1 MNRQLSTRRLR
12 ASRLA
17 AQLLTGKAPGDP
29 VAAVTRVVALQAQA
43 PGPARLAIRPRTRA
57 VTADAVDRACA
68 DGRLV
73 RTWAMRGTL
82 HLLAAQDVRWVVG
95 LLGPVFAKAGRRRRE
110 QLGLDDA
117 SCERAF
123 AALQRVLRG
132 GEPLVRADI
141 VARLRDHGVAIDPK
155 TQAPPHLLAY
165 AANTGLICR
174 GPDTEGAEPTY
185 VLMDDHVPPVRPM
198 AREEALAELARRYL
212 AGHGPACAAD
222 FRAWSGLSSGEAKQ
236 AFAAI
241 AEETATVTAAGEP
254 MVALVD
260 ADLDPPGDERNPVR
274 LLGHFD
280 PFLLGYRDR
289 RLALDSAHAKDV
301 QAGGGFVRPTVV
313 VAGRVMGTWSLR
325 RAGKKAQAVVTP
337 FSTLPRGSR
346 EGLQA
351 QAADLARYLGHPVAL
366 AVAG

>member
-1 MNRQLSTRRLR
+1 MSPELSAQRLR
-12 ASRLA
+12 ASRLV

-29 VAAVTRVVALQAQA
+29 VTAVTRVVALQAQA
-43 PGPARLAIRPRTRA
+43 PGPARLAVRPRTHR
-57 VTADAVDRACA
+57 VTAAVVDHACA

-117 SCERAF
+117 TCERAL
-123 AALQRVLRG
+123 AALQRVLHG
-132 GEPLVRADI
+132 SEPLVRADI
-141 VARLRDHGVAIDPK
+141 VARLRDHGVDIDPK
-155 TQAPPHLLAY
+155 TQQPPHLLSY

-174 GPDTEGAEPTY
+174 GPDTQREEPSY

-198 AREEALAELARRYL
+198 AREDALAELARRYL
-212 AGHGPACAAD
+212 AGHGPAGVTD
-222 FRAWSGLSSGEAKQ
+222 FRAWSGLPSGEAKQ

-241 AEETATVTAAGEP
+241 ADETATVTAAGEP
-254 MVALVD
+254 MVALAD
-260 ADLDPPGDERNPVR
+260 TDLDPHGDQDKPVR

-289 RLALDSAHAKDV
+289 ALVLDAAHAKDV
-301 QAGGGFVRPTVV
+301 QAGGGFVRPTVLA
-313 VAGRVMGTWSLR
+313 AGRVVGTWSLKR
-325 RAGKKAQAVVTP
+325 TGKKAQAVVTP
-337 FSTLPRGSR
+337 FSRLPRGGR
-346 EGLQA
+346 EGLEA
-351 QAADLARYLGHPVAL
+351 EAADLARYLGHPVEL
-366 AVAG
+366 AVAS